1 MKNCAV
7 GMLLTYPIAILNSI
21 PNNTQSFI
29 YSHWLEIT
37 EINCGK
43 LFVMPYFKL
52 ACTHWGHFL
61 PSILKLCLGGLG
73 CLGAAAA
80 AVRTGLLGD
89 EAALFICDTSLSL
102 LEAASSATSLQLS
115 KAYKT

>member
-1 MKNCAV
+1 
-7 GMLLTYPIAILNSI
+7 
-21 PNNTQSFI
+21 
-29 YSHWLEIT
+29 
-37 EINCGK
+37 
-43 LFVMPYFKL
+43 MPYFKP
-52 ACTHWGHFL
+52 ACTHWGHL
-61 PSILKLCLGGLG
+61 IPSILKLCLGGLG

-102 LEAASSATSLQLS
+102 LEAASSATSVQLS